1 MRKIIICLVTILNSV
16 VLNAQIPTSIDL
28 KEEGAYQRRDLSTI
42 GSRIVINPY
51 DFGKSPQ
58 ENTAVVY
65 SNSEV
70 LPLNVA
76 YLTAQNVY
84 HEKERRFGREFKN
97 VLEIRVAS
105 CLESP
110 DNGVEKYST
119 EWAPHALMFSA
130 DYKDGSHLEG
140 HDFFYDD
147 NTIVRSLRLDKKEH
161 YLLSGFIKGE
171 VRLDDRNETL
181 IVYSGNCKY
190 AVSVKGMNSKNVSF
204 YVSGEDMKARTN
216 KVADTGDAR
225 WWALDMKGK
234 GDVNIAVAY
243 ALNTDSDAMLISNV
257 RRPFKKNIDDVYL
270 DKIRYW
276 DDFLKNKIPHP
287 VNFEL
292 TSIDKKGITA
302 EQIKKAY
309 YKAWV
314 LLAQNVLEPETENYP
329 YYQVVTG
336 KASLWDEG
344 HELAPFSAAWE
355 SFVAIQLFAY
365 IDVNI
370 SWSSLK
376 GLLALV
382 DESGML
388 GGESLPSRKAHTAWV
403 LYELSKDA
411 KSLSEVY
418 PAISRYLNWRLQ
430 NPRWIYTNMTPE
442 NEKDAEFVVS
452 AIKDVEYMILLAKEL
467 GLEEDAEEWRIKK
480 ESFVEQYKQW
490 FWSTPQ
496 DLPCQHINQYKGRD
510 THPIQITTGLYVNEI
525 DMDYY
530 ESLLGLFY
538 KHYDTNQSFAGFNAP
553 KYPDVD
559 FTLYG
564 LIERGK
570 DVLARGLLES
580 NLRDILRADCV
591 YAETYTNDAE
601 PQPGGVRPSIFGL
614 AAMIDFTLLK
624 NGYMFTKG
632 TPTAINIYPEST
644 IGVTHIPYLGKYIDI
659 NKKKQGDIIFSGS
672 AMQKIKSL
680 KLEKGE
686 MGKIVDN

>member
-1 MRKIIICLVTILNSV
+1 M
-16 VLNAQIPTSIDL
+16 
-28 KEEGAYQRRDLSTI
+28 
-42 GSRIVINPY
+42 
-51 DFGKSPQ
+51 
-58 ENTAVVY
+58 
-65 SNSEV
+65 
-70 LPLNVA
+70 
-76 YLTAQNVY
+76 
-84 HEKERRFGREFKN
+84 
-97 VLEIRVAS
+97 
-105 CLESP
+105 
-110 DNGVEKYST
+110 
-119 EWAPHALMFSA
+119 
-130 DYKDGSHLEG
+130 
-140 HDFFYDD
+140 
-147 NTIVRSLRLDKKEH
+147 
-161 YLLSGFIKGE
+161 
-171 VRLDDRNETL
+171 DDRNETL

-216 KVADTGDAR
+216 KVADTGDAC

-452 AIKDVEYMILLAKEL
+452 ADK
-467 GLEEDAEEWRIKK
+467 R
-480 ESFVEQYKQW
+480 
-490 FWSTPQ
+490 
-496 DLPCQHINQYKGRD
+496 C
-510 THPIQITTGLYVNEI
+510 
-525 DMDYY
+525 
-530 ESLLGLFY
+530 
-538 KHYDTNQSFAGFNAP
+538 
-553 KYPDVD
+553 
-559 FTLYG
+559 
-564 LIERGK
+564 
-570 DVLARGLLES
+570 
-580 NLRDILRADCV
+580 
-591 YAETYTNDAE
+591 
-601 PQPGGVRPSIFGL
+601 
-614 AAMIDFTLLK
+614 
-624 NGYMFTKG
+624 
-632 TPTAINIYPEST
+632 
-644 IGVTHIPYLGKYIDI
+644 
-659 NKKKQGDIIFSGS
+659 
-672 AMQKIKSL
+672 
-680 KLEKGE
+680 
-686 MGKIVDN
+686 